1 MEYLVSGNGNSEFLI
16 TSPGNQRIFSVFDYR
31 CQVMASKFTAFHVFP
46 IAVNF
51 VSTISVKETLEAL
64 LID

>member
-1 MEYLVSGNGNSEFLI
+1 MEILNFLSQ
-16 TSPGNQRIFSVFDYR
+16 SPGNQRIVSVVDYGR
-31 CQVMASKFTAFHVFP
+31 HVMASKFTAFHVFP

-51 VSTISVKETLEAL
+51 VNTISVKETLEAL